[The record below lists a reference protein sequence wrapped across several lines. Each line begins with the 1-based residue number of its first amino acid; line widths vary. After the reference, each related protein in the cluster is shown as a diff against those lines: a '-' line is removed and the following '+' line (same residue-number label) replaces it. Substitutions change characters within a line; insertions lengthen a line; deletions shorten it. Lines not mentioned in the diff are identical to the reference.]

1 MGIGINLLEMKS
13 NKEQIKW
20 NHEMKKSD
28 MCEEEID
35 EIIEEKLVAQK
46 IKEIEEILNR

>member
-1 MGIGINLLEMKS
+1 MGIGINLIEMNS

-20 NHEMKKSD
+20 NREMKKSD
-28 MCEEEID
+28 MSEEEID
-35 EIIEEKLVAQK
+35 KVVEEKLVAQK

>member
-1 MGIGINLLEMKS
+1 MGIGINLIEMNS

-20 NHEMKKSD
+20 NHEMKKAVMS
-28 MCEEEID
+28 EEEID
-35 EIIEEKLVAQK
+35 KIVEEKLVAQK